1 MNLPTKTTTDL
12 TRTRIAVL
20 ALFFTNG
27 ALFANWA
34 PRIPSVQDGLAI
46 NATMLGVAL
55 TGLGVGGLLFT
66 LTAGTLVDRIGSR
79 RVLLAS
85 TAALCAGL
93 VLPALAP
100 TWWALCLALV
110 VLGAADAAMDVS
122 MNAQGVLVEQRSGR
136 PLLNGF
142 HASWSVGAVAGG
154 LVGTAAAAVRVPP
167 AVHFLAT
174 GAVLGAVVLVVR
186 QRLIDDEERAG
197 ALATG
202 TKRRGGIG
210 RPAPALLLLGLMV
223 VFAAQIEDVPQSWS
237 AVYLSDLGAGPG
249 TAGLAFV
256 AFSVFM
262 TAGRLVGDRLV
273 ERLGPSV
280 VVTGGGLLVA
290 LAFGVGLLVA
300 SPLAT
305 ITGFALA
312 GLGAS
317 PMFPVAFSM
326 VGRLPGVLPGA
337 GIATVSLVS
346 RLGFL
351 AAPLLVGGL
360 VGVTTFQVALS
371 VVVVA
376 GLGAAALAPRLSRL
390 QVPAGDASKQV
401 D

>member
-1 MNLPTKTTTDL
+1 M
-12 TRTRIAVL
+12 
-20 ALFFTNG
+20 
-27 ALFANWA
+27 
-34 PRIPSVQDGLAI
+34 
-46 NATMLGVAL
+46 
-55 TGLGVGGLLFT
+55 
-66 LTAGTLVDRIGSR
+66 
-79 RVLLAS
+79 
-85 TAALCAGL
+85 
-93 VLPALAP
+93 
-100 TWWALCLALV
+100 
-110 VLGAADAAMDVS
+110 
-122 MNAQGVLVEQRSGR
+122 EQRSVR

-154 LVGTAAAAVRVPP
+154 LVGTAAAALRVPP

-197 ALATG
+197 AVATG

-273 ERLGPSV
+273 ERLGPSA
-280 VVTGGGLLVA
+280 VVTGGGVLVA

-360 VGVTTFQVALS
+360 VGLTTFQVALS

-390 QVPAGDASKQV
+390 QAPAGDASRPV